1 MATNKKGQPA
11 KKTKSIGKTVV
22 SKKPVA
28 KTSAKKTTTK
38 VPKKA
43 TKSISKSIAKKAVKK
58 ALNSKTTAA
67 KKVVKSVAKDIA
79 KKSSTQKLSGKKPIE
94 KKNGIAKK
102 NLAKNVSVKKE
113 KRVSKISE
121 KVVSK
126 KSVNGAKNDIA
137 NIESSLKK
145 DKKNVTKDLAKTKKV
160 SKIDTLS
167 ADHNNKNKT
176 MQKKITETL
185 PTKKSEPQNKYTADK
200 KEIESKSIVSNVVEK
215 EKQDKNE
222 ALKISIKP
230 SISADNVLLEV
241 VDPGFLTNDDVFD
254 EADHAQ
260 WQQLRE
266 QADIQSRAMQLNRPE
281 THPDFNG
288 SECVECGIEIPLA
301 RLKMHKVRC
310 VDCQNEL
317 EQERARTQR
326 STYTS
331 KSSTN
336 GWDD

>member
-1 MATNKKGQPA
+1 MATNKKEQSS
-11 KKTKSIGKTVV
+11 KKTKSVGKVAV
-22 SKKPVA
+22 SKKTATKTPAKKIVNKLPPKTTKSPSKGVA
-28 KTSAKKTTTK
+28 K
-38 VPKKA
+38 
-43 TKSISKSIAKKAVKK
+43 
-58 ALNSKTTAA
+58 TAA
-67 KKVVKSVAKDIA
+67 KKTVNSKAAAVKKVSKKTVDKNVATQKKSIVKSV
-79 KKSSTQKLSGKKPIE
+79 E
-94 KKNGIAKK
+94 KKNVVAKK
-102 NLAKNVSVKKE
+102 DPAKKVLVKKE
-113 KRVSKISE
+113 KSVSKIIP
-121 KVVSK
+121 K
-126 KSVNGAKNDIA
+126 KSVNVSKNNIAKL
-137 NIESSLKK
+137 ESNLKK

-185 PTKKSEPQNKYTADK
+185 PTKKSEIHKTQPTDK
-200 KEIESKSIVSNVVEK
+200 TDVASKSIASNVVEK
-215 EKQDKNE
+215 EIKQDKKDIP
-222 ALKISIKP
+222 KISIKP